1 MADPAEVSALRHQVS
16 DLQQQLTALRLSGA
30 VNGVAEV
37 PSGSQTPAASGS
49 QPATEPVELT
59 ETVKRA
65 AAAEL
70 ESAGLRQRVA
80 ELEAQLSAAPSA
92 IELSQLRQKVTEL
105 ESCAGDS
112 ASASASAPAA
122 AAAAAAGVSDASAAA
137 PSSAAEL
144 AEVAE
149 LRQRVSRQEAELG
162 QLRGAAEELE
172 ELRREQEDLL
182 VLLTDQEA
190 RQEEYKKKLR
200 QLGVQVGAVVISAI

>member
-1 MADPAEVSALRHQVS
+1 M
-16 DLQQQLTALRLSGA
+16 
-30 VNGVAEV
+30 
-37 PSGSQTPAASGS
+37 
-49 QPATEPVELT
+49 
-59 ETVKRA
+59 
-65 AAAEL
+65 
-70 ESAGLRQRVA
+70 A

-112 ASASASAPAA
+112 ASASAPAA

-144 AEVAE
+144 AEVTE
-149 LRQRVSRQEAELG
+149 LHQRVSRQEAELG